1 MEQIKR
7 NEGSLFRT
15 LPMRMNRVLIRVAD
29 LELNGKDPDRVT
41 LQDVF
46 GNLDV
51 WGYLI
56 LLISLVGTVAMSLLS
71 AMLFLT
77 MLSESLLFVYPAAV
91 IGVASGILLFYC
103 LFRIRRWVRS

>member
-1 MEQIKR
+1 
-7 NEGSLFRT
+7 
-15 LPMRMNRVLIRVAD
+15 
-29 LELNGKDPDRVT
+29 
-41 LQDVF
+41 
-46 GNLDV
+46 
-51 WGYLI
+51 
-56 LLISLVGTVAMSLLS
+56 VAMSLLS